1 MRHAAA
7 VLLLLST
14 DHAAEAMTD
23 AQKAAEALGDASLE
37 DQKLYMQHLRPFLTA
52 HGFKREAEDVV
63 FEMLDTDGDYS
74 ISVSDPRVSAYI
86 LGVERGDLD
95 ATSLPPVVV
104 APPRSPAPPHP
115 ASPPP
120 SSSPARGAAAL
131 STGHA
136 VEALTDAQKAAE
148 ALGDA
153 SLEDPPPPLTLPPPS
168 SPARAR
174 VASSPMA
181 KDERKAA
188 APGQRAER
196 KAELL
201 AALGNPWEGHL
212 WQHNVLPF
220 LQEHGYTLEQ
230 VLCTLA
236 LSLILTLTLTGVR
249 GPNQHTDPKS
259 NPYP

>member
-14 DHAAEAMTD
+14 DHAAEALTD

-74 ISVSDPRVSAYI
+74 ISLSDPRVSAYI

-104 APPRSPAPPHP
+104 APLLSTSPPPS

-120 SSSPARGAAAL
+120 SSSPARGAAARSRSPL
-131 STGHA
+131 REGLA
-136 VEALTDAQKAAE
+136 R
-148 ALGDA
+148 LG
-153 SLEDPPPPLTLPPPS
+153 
-168 SPARAR
+168 
-174 VASSPMA
+174 
-181 KDERKAA
+181 AA
-188 APGQRAER
+188 AARTRA
-196 KAELL
+196 AHPQV
-201 AALGNPWEGHL
+201 AA
-212 WQHNVLPF
+212 
-220 LQEHGYTLEQ
+220 
-230 VLCTLA
+230 
-236 LSLILTLTLTGVR
+236 R
-249 GPNQHTDPKS
+249 GRVTA
-259 NPYP
+259 

>member
-1 MRHAAA
+1 MAAGTSVGHHTVLRITSKITIIKMRLAAA

-14 DHAAEAMTD
+14 GHAAGALTV
-23 AQKAAEALGDASLE
+23 AQTALL
-37 DQKLYMQHLRPFLTA
+37 L
-52 HGFKREAEDVV
+52 
-63 FEMLDTDGDYS
+63 
-74 ISVSDPRVSAYI
+74 
-86 LGVERGDLD
+86 
-95 ATSLPPVVV
+95 
-104 APPRSPAPPHP
+104 
-115 ASPPP
+115 
-120 SSSPARGAAAL
+120 L

-136 VEALTDAQKAAE
+136 AEALTDAQKAAG

-236 LSLILTLTLTGVR
+236 LSRILTLTLTRVR
-249 GPNQHTDPKS
+249 GPNSHTDPKS